1 MSARPLAGALA
12 GLLLLASTA
21 ACSAALS
28 PAVERGYPLIQTY
41 VPSHPQAEAQNFD
54 VARDPKGVLY
64 VANLGGLLAYDGAWW
79 RLVEIGKARSA
90 FAITADANGRVAVGG
105 VDDFGYLE
113 PEADGSLRFVSLA
126 GLLPPGERRF
136 GQVLQVRSIGQG
148 FSFLTTTRLLL
159 WDGKALRTAA
169 TFPGDRPYAVTYA
182 VRGELYVW
190 TRQGLTRLQGERLA
204 PVPGGDAFAGR
215 RIDQILPADPGG
227 LLVSVRGE
235 GLFLLRDGVSTPFA
249 PEASR
254 WAVENKVMEGIL
266 LPDGRWVLGS
276 LLGGLL
282 LLRPDGAVDEIVD
295 TTVGLPDDMVSG
307 LAVDREG
314 SLWVALNN
322 GLARVEVASPLSLVD
337 GRSGLKGSPYAVARH
352 RGHLWVATSA
362 GLFTNEGAGGGAG
375 LMRMRAVPGIPPS
388 AWSLLSAAGD
398 LLAGTVYGV
407 QVVGPGGARPVPW
420 QSTTVYVLA
429 PSSDPGR
436 VWVGYEQGLAALRR
450 HGGEWRLEG
459 KVQGVDSEVRSIVQG
474 ANGVVWCG
482 TALDGLLRVEI
493 PPGWPSASG
502 AAGKTPR
509 VRRIRPGKDSTAA
522 HVYRIDGRIGGRI
535 LVSGGERM
543 MVLDEAQG
551 KLVEDP
557 GLSPIEGAADATRLA
572 TDAEGNLWMDTRP
585 PTVALRRGDGWAGQP
600 IPLVQITARDVETI
614 VAEPDGVVWLGGE
627 NGLYRF
633 EGSLRRAG
641 PPLPATRIAG
651 VTLGGKALQYLA
663 PPTRPAAGSAPLEL
677 PAEVRR
683 LRIEFAPLSFRAGL
697 RYQTRLDPVDP
708 AWGSP
713 VSEPFA
719 ELTRLPAGEYT
730 LRVRTVGPNREVGP
744 ETAWSFSVPP
754 PWYASPWAFAL
765 WIALA
770 MAGVLGYAGLRSRTL
785 SRRAALLETRIAAQT
800 RELRRTVDELQ
811 IAHDELE
818 LANERLEE
826 LSRKDALTNVANRRH
841 LQEVLEEE
849 WTRARRS
856 RKPLAFVLLDL
867 DHFKLLNDTRGHREG
882 DRYLQAV
889 SRYLAGAVHRPG
901 DLVARYGGEELA
913 VLLPDTDLDGVL
925 ELAETL
931 RQGIEDLALPH
942 PAAPS
947 GRLTASLGVASL
959 VPASGQRLED
969 LIEQADRALYRAKT
983 AGRNQVSAPVEGEA
997 PPADR
1002 RSSGIRLIV

>member
-1 MSARPLAGALA
+1 MSARHLAGAMA
-12 GLLLLASTA
+12 GLLLLVPTA
-21 ACSAALS
+21 APAA
-28 PAVERGYPLIQTY
+28 ERGYPLIQTY
-41 VPSHPQAEAQNFD
+41 VPSHPQAEAQSFD
-54 VARDPKGVLY
+54 VTRDPKGVLY
-64 VANLGGLLAYDGAWW
+64 VANLGGVLAYDGAWW
-79 RLVEIGKARSA
+79 RLVEIGKAKSA
-90 FAITADANGRVAVGG
+90 FAIAVDVNGRVAVGG
-105 VDDFGYLE
+105 IDDFGYLE

-126 GLLPPGERRF
+126 GRLPPGERRF
-136 GQVLQVRSIGQG
+136 GQVLQARSIGQEL
-148 FSFLTTTRLLL
+148 FFLTTTRLLL
-159 WDGKALRTAA
+159 WDGAALRTVAA
-169 TFPGDRPYAVTYA
+169 FPGDRPYAATFA
-182 VRGELYVW
+182 VRGDLYAW
-190 TRQGLTRLQGERLA
+190 TREGLTRFQEGRLA

-215 RIDQILPADPGG
+215 RVDQILPADPGG

-235 GLFLLRDGVSTPFA
+235 GLFLLRDGISTPFA
-249 PEASR
+249 PAASR
-254 WAVENKVMEGIL
+254 WAVENKVIEGSR

-282 LLRPDGAVDEIVD
+282 LLRPDGGIDQVVD
-295 TTVGLPDDMVSG
+295 TSVGLPDDMVSG

-337 GRSGLKGSPYAVARH
+337 SRSGLKGSPYAVARH

-362 GLFTNEGAGGGAG
+362 GLFTNEGTDGEAG

-388 AWSLLSAAGD
+388 AWSLLSIGGD

-407 QVVGPGGARPVPW
+407 QTVGPEGARPVRWP
-420 QSTTVYVLA
+420 SSTVYVLA
-429 PSSDPGR
+429 PASDPGR

-459 KVQGVDSEVRSIVQG
+459 KVEGVDAEVRSIVQG

-482 TALDGLLRVEI
+482 TALDGLLRVEL
-493 PPGWPSASG
+493 PPGWPAASG
-502 AAGKTPR
+502 APR
-509 VRRIRPGKDSTAA
+509 VRRLQPGKDSTAA
-522 HVYRIDGRIGGRI
+522 HVYRIGGRI

-543 MVLDEAQG
+543 MVLDEARG

-557 GLSPIEGAADATRLA
+557 GLSAIEGAADATRLA

-585 PTVALRRGDGWAGQP
+585 PTVALRRGDGWADQP

-627 NGLYRF
+627 RGLYRF
-633 EGSLRRAG
+633 AGSLRRSG
-641 PPLPATRIAG
+641 PPLAATRIAG
-651 VTLGGKALQYLA
+651 VTLAGKALQYVA
-663 PPTRPAAGSAPLEL
+663 PTQGTPAAEAPLEL

-697 RYQTRLDPVDP
+697 RYQTRLDPVDT
-708 AWGSP
+708 AWGVP

-730 LRVRTVGPNREVGP
+730 LRVRTVGPNREAGP

-785 SRRAALLETRIAAQT
+785 SRRAARLETRIAAQT
-800 RELRRTVDELQ
+800 RELQRTVDELQ

-818 LANERLEE
+818 VANERLEA
-826 LSRKDALTNVANRRH
+826 LSRKDALTNIANRRH
-841 LQEVLEEE
+841 LQEVLEDE
-849 WTRARRS
+849 WIRARRS
-856 RKPLAFVLLDL
+856 RQPVAFVLLDL

-901 DLVARYGGEELA
+901 DLVARYGGEEIA

-931 RQGIEDLALPH
+931 RKGIEDLALPH

-959 VPASGQRLED
+959 VPASGQRMEE